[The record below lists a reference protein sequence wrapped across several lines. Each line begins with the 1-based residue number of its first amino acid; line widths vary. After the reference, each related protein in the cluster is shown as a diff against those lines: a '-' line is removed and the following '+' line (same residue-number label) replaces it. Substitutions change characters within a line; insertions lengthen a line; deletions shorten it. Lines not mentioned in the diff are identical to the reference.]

1 MSSKYIDTIS
11 IMQVIGNVY
20 NNPQVLDN
28 TDKYNITDE
37 DFVSDFHKIVFGSI
51 YKIYELGA
59 NKITIETISDFLS
72 SRPKSE
78 AVFKQ
83 EKGEEWLVKH

>member
-1 MSSKYIDTIS
+1 MSSKYNDIS
-11 IMQVIGNVY
+11 SVMQVIGCVY
-20 NNPQVLDN
+20 LKPELLDN

-83 EKGEEWLVKH
+83 